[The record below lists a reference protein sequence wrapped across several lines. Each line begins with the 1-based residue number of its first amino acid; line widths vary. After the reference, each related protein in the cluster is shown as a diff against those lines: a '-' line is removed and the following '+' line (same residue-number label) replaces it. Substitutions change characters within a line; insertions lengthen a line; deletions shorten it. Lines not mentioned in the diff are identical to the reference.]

1 MASRGLHKIFSLPYY
16 PNGLSIWNFC
26 MAGLLMSETFSHRIL
41 LSWYIMYHRIF
52 NNKVLFNDSSTK
64 QNRHYKHI

>member
-1 MASRGLHKIFSLPYY
+1 
-16 PNGLSIWNFC
+16 

-64 QNRHYKHI
+64 QNRRYIHI